1 MTRVLVTGAAGLVGS
16 WLFAHPPGAVDAVAT
31 TRADTDLAD
40 PAAVRA
46 LIERVRPDT
55 VVHTAYGTADLE
67 RDVVGASANVVDA
80 CLAMGAGLVHVSTD
94 VVFGATDGPHGEH
107 DRPAPVTPYGA
118 AKAAVEA
125 DLAERLPGAAL
136 VRTSLVCATDPPD
149 PRTQAL
155 LDALRTDRRITL
167 YTDELRSPVRLDDL
181 GRGLWALARM
191 SPRSRAGTW
200 HLVGPE
206 SLSRY
211 TLGVLVAAWAGL
223 DPAGITPAL
232 VEEHPTPRPRDTRL
246 STRAS
251 VLPEIVMRPIGSL
264 FTRSWSAGA
273 GSPTWG

>member
-16 WLFAHPPGAVDAVAT
+16 WLVAHQPGPVDVVPT

-40 PAAVRA
+40 QAAVQA
-46 LIERVRPDT
+46 LFDRVRPDI
-55 VVHTAYGTADLE
+55 VIHTACSTADLE
-67 RDVVGASANVVDA
+67 RDVVTVSANVVDA
-80 CLAMGAGLVHVSTD
+80 CLAMGAELVHLSTD
-94 VVFGATDGPHGEH
+94 AVFGGTDGPHGEH
-107 DRPAPVTPYGA
+107 DRPAPVNPYGA

-125 DLAERLPGAAL
+125 DLAERYPDATL

-149 PRTQAL
+149 PRTEAV
-155 LDALRTDRRITL
+155 LDGLRRGRRITL

-181 GRGLWALARM
+181 GRGLWALASM
-191 SPRSRAGTW
+191 TPRSRAGTW

-232 VEEHPTPRPRDTRL
+232 VEEHPERRPRDTRL

-251 VLPEIVMRPIGSL
+251 LLPGTVMRPIGSL
-264 FTRSWSAGA
+264 FTRSWSAR
-273 GSPTWG
+273 PE